1 MKSTLSTPLDSR
13 LNHVITCNR
22 FRRMRGITLSA
33 SEVLSR
39 EAHSLTT
46 SRRSNH
52 QELNMLERIVAK
64 QAVGSVQGGN
74 QDSWINPPFNAQ
86 ITFPGTFSTAPIVV
100 VTALQDP
107 NDASSYPD
115 TFSVTVTKVTTTGF
129 NVNITREDRVFPNY
143 SGSDWGQNLYVSYI
157 AEVPSQ

>member
-1 MKSTLSTPLDSR
+1 
-13 LNHVITCNR
+13 
-22 FRRMRGITLSA
+22 
-33 SEVLSR
+33 
-39 EAHSLTT
+39 
-46 SRRSNH
+46 
-52 QELNMLERIVAK
+52 MLERIVAK
-64 QAVGSVQGGN
+64 QAVGSVQGG
-74 QDSWINPPFNAQ
+74 DRDPWLNPPFKAQ
-86 ITFPGTFSTAPIVV
+86 IKFPGTFSTAPIVI

-107 NDASSYPD
+107 NDASNYPD